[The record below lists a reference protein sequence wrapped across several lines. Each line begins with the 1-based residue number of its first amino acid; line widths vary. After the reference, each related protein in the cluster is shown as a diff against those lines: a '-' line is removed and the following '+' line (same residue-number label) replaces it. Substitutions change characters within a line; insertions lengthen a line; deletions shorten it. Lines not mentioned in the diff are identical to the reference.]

1 MEASFRVIQ
10 HKLITDLAQ
19 MLMVEP
25 LLKKSKTGC
34 PFNLLL
40 HNGVDNYCV
49 TTEVNNLKILFP

>member
-25 LLKKSKTGC
+25 LLKKK
-34 PFNLLL
+34 
-40 HNGVDNYCV
+40 
-49 TTEVNNLKILFP
+49 